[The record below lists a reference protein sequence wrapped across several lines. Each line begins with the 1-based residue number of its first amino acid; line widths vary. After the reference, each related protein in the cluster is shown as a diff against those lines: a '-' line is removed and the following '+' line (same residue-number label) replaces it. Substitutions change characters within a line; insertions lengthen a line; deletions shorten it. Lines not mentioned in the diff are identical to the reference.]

1 MELDAREKLWLE
13 HIKTWQSSGMTQDAY
28 CQTNNLHPKTF
39 SNWKRRLREH
49 LPGLPRRTNS
59 IVVSRNPTTP
69 LVPIKFTRDADEA
82 VRLTQADIKSPS
94 EPVATARASTA
105 SCISLLVSDKYKVLV
120 EASFDSS
127 TLKRL
132 LSVLAEV

>member
-1 MELDAREKLWLE
+1 MELDVREKLWLE

-59 IVVSRNPTTP
+59 IVVSSNPSTP
-69 LVPIKFTRDADEA
+69 LVPIKFTRDTDDAA
-82 VRLTQADIKSPS
+82 RLTQVDIKI
-94 EPVATARASTA
+94 PVAPNCASPT
-105 SCISLLVSDKYKVLV
+105 SCFSLLVSDKFKVLV
-120 EASFDSS
+120 DHNFDSAA
-127 TLKRL
+127 LKRL
-132 LSVLAEV
+132 LSVLVEV

>member
-1 MELDAREKLWLE
+1 MELDAREKLWLN

-49 LPGLPRRTNS
+49 LPGLPKRTNS
-59 IVVSRNPTTP
+59 IVVSPNPTTP
-69 LVPIKFTRDADEA
+69 LVPVRLTRGADEA
-82 VRLTQADIKSPS
+82 AWLTHADLKAPS
-94 EPVATARASTA
+94 ETVAPTRASTT
-105 SCISLLVSDKYKVLV
+105 SSISLLVGDKFKILIDPD
-120 EASFDSS
+120 FDST